1 MSDLLTNIMLKMFDF
16 LILIIGYFPC
26 YLGNEVISILD
37 SSHFTL
43 EEKLMIRELKNKI
56 RNEDDSETRKGLER
70 QLNTIMEKAFIKKQ
84 LLRRN
89 EL

>member
-1 MSDLLTNIMLKMFDF
+1 M
-16 LILIIGYFPC
+16 
-26 YLGNEVISILD
+26 ISILD

-56 RNEDDSETRKGLER
+56 RNEDDSETRKDLER
-70 QLNTIMEKAFIKKQ
+70 QLNIIMEKAFIKKQ
-84 LLRRN
+84 LLRRK